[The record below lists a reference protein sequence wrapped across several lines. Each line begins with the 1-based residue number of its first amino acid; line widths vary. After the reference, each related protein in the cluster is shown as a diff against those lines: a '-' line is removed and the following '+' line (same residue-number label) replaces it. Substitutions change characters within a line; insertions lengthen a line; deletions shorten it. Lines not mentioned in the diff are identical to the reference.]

1 MQLPALPAHLLILP
15 DIGLIVLTMLVLAA
29 DLTMPVRWRRQ
40 AVTLLAGLGLLTL
53 VLVLWLLP
61 YDVDR
66 IFVGGFRVTGF
77 ALLWKQVLVLSA
89 LCTVLLARPYF
100 VAGGTR
106 RRLMGNHGEFHAL
119 ILVCT
124 LGMCVVVSAVDLLTL
139 FVGMEMATIPMYV
152 LSAYLKGDDLSAEAA
167 TKFIIMGSLS
177 TGLMLFGYSFLYGA
191 AGSLHF
197 QQILAAAQANPDA
210 PLLMLGIFFVLAGI
224 GFKLTLVPFHMWAPD
239 VYEGAP
245 TPVTAL
251 LAISSKATGAVF
263 LALLLYGPL
272 APLHATLKPVLLLL
286 AAITMT
292 VGNLGALQQKNLRR
306 FMAYS
311 SISQAGYILLAL
323 TGERHL
329 ALTALVFYFLV
340 YAAANYTV
348 FFIISIVGQKQDE
361 NFSAL
366 RGLGANHPV
375 LAATLMLAAF
385 SLAGMPPLAGF
396 LGKFLLFAAA
406 AQQGYYLMVAF
417 AALNSTISL
426 YYYLLL
432 LKEAYI
438 VAPESQPPVLSLDL
452 VQKVSLAVLTLGM
465 ILPACL
471 PRMVEAISVVCGR

>member
-1 MQLPALPAHLLILP
+1 MPLPSLPADLLMLP
-15 DIGLIVLTMLVLAA
+15 DIGLVILTMLVLGV
-29 DLTMPVRWRRQ
+29 DLTVPDRWRRQ
-40 AVTLLAGLGLLTL
+40 AVTLLASLGLVMILL
-53 VLVLWLLP
+53 LLWLLP
-61 YDVDR
+61 YEVDQT
-66 IFVGGFRVTGF
+66 FLGGFRITGF
-77 ALLWKQVLVLSA
+77 ALLCKQVFVLSA
-89 LCTVLLARPYF
+89 LATVLLARPYF
-100 VAGGTR
+100 VAGNTR
-106 RRLMGNHGEFHAL
+106 RHLMGNHGEFHAL

-124 LGMCVVVSAVDLLTL
+124 LGMCVVVSALDLLTL
-139 FVGMEMATIPMYV
+139 FVGLEMATIPMYV

-167 TKFIIMGSLS
+167 TKFVIMGSLS
-177 TGLMLFGYSFLYGA
+177 TGLVLFGYSFLYGA

-197 QQILAAAQANPDA
+197 PRILATAQANPHA
-210 PLLMLGIFFVLAGI
+210 PLLMLGTFFVLAGV

-245 TPVTAL
+245 TPVTAFL
-251 LAISSKATGAVF
+251 SISSKATGAFF
-263 LALLLYGPL
+263 LALLLFGPL

-323 TGERHL
+323 TGERQL
-329 ALTALVFYFLV
+329 ALTAMVFYFLV
-340 YAAANYTV
+340 YLAANYAL
-348 FFIISIVGQKQDE
+348 FFIISIVGREQDE

-385 SLAGMPPLAGF
+385 SLAGLPPLAGF
-396 LGKFLLFAAA
+396 MGKFLLFAAA

-438 VAPESQPPVLSLDL
+438 IAPEVPPPMMRLDL
-452 VQKVSLAVLTLGM
+452 AQKTSLAVLALGM
-465 ILPACL
+465 IVPAFL
-471 PRMVEAISVVCGR
+471 PRMVDAISMVCSR